1 LFSCVFQPFPDARC
15 VVQGYPGTEST
26 YCGRA
31 LREYRPIRVT
41 SSMSM
46 DELKGLFVQE
56 PVDPSSFR
64 SLVPDIAFSPQART
78 QTSSKQTLQ
87 DMYLHFGLDDCESS
101 ALTAQ
106 NMKQTSLHLH
116 RVLGSATGDARWQRL
131 KQLCQGWKIFK
142 AFTDKSWQAMA
153 QYLDR
158 GNAMLAANQLRVMNT
173 TGLSS
178 NAKASDVGVA
188 ANYCGHCFNICTVK
202 TPSMAKMHVGI
213 LEGTSH
219 LYSLPVTRTSPRVTV
234 HDREKGTESVM
245 DMPEFLTNLC
255 SFLMRSTL
263 VINSPNGDVP
273 RDFKGGWPL
282 DVKISGWL
290 ARTMVMCTLDSDPN
304 TPLSFYN
311 RVMYVNWPCTTVGQ
325 GCMPVTEGERGS
337 DELVA
342 GCHPF
347 RLVNTDLRGVNA
359 ALDEAALRRM
369 KDVMDEA
376 TPPMVRESVVQELA
390 SMWIPCRPLETINA
404 EARDGRF
411 NRVSFME
418 SPCAPEYLSIIFEA
432 KRRLAEEVNRI
443 NGAKSNSDG
452 IRCHALL
459 EGLSATICAD
469 VPDRDIPELTIV
481 ASMKTALS
489 NIGYPT
495 AMEQ

>member
-1 LFSCVFQPFPDARC
+1 MA
-15 VVQGYPGTEST
+15 QGYPGTEST

-31 LREYRPIRVT
+31 LREYRPIKV
-41 SSMSM
+41 SKSMSM
-46 DELKGLFVQE
+46 DDLKALFVQE
-56 PVDPSSFR
+56 PADPSSFR
-64 SLVPDIAFSPQART
+64 SLVPDIAYSPQART
-78 QTSSKQTLQ
+78 QTALNSSGRQTLQ
-87 DMYLHFGLDDCESS
+87 EMYLHFGLDDCESS

-116 RVLGSATGDARWQRL
+116 RLLGSATGDARWQKL
-131 KQLCQGWKIFK
+131 KQLCQGWQMFK
-142 AFTDKSWQAMA
+142 AFTDSSWQAMT
-153 QYLDR
+153 QYMDR

-178 NAKASDVGVA
+178 NAKASDAGAA
-188 ANYCGHCFNICTVK
+188 ANYCGHCFNVCTVK

-234 HDREKGTESVM
+234 HDRVNGTESVM

-273 RDFKGGWPL
+273 KDFKGGWPL
-282 DVKISGWL
+282 DVKITGWL
-290 ARTMVMCTLDSDPN
+290 ARTMVMCTLDSDPT
-304 TPLSFYN
+304 TPLGFYN
-311 RVMYVNWPCTTVGQ
+311 RVMYVNWPCTTEGQ
-325 GCMPVTEGERGS
+325 GCMPVTEGT

-347 RLVNTDLRGVNA
+347 HLVNADLRGVNA
-359 ALDEAALRRM
+359 ALDDAALKRM

-390 SMWIPCRPLETINA
+390 SMWIPCRPLETVNT
-404 EARDGRF
+404 EAASSVRF

-418 SPCAPEYLSIIFEA
+418 SPCAPEYLSIIYEA
-432 KRRLAEEVNRI
+432 KRRLAEEVNRV

-481 ASMKTALS
+481 ASMKTALQ
-489 NIGYPT
+489 NIGYPS
-495 AMEQ
+495 AADP